1 MVFRTIIA
9 PPLVII
15 ICPLIVGLIW
25 FTNTQLDGSVTAL
38 AQLMTSNGVASTI
51 WHIWQPIFVGS
62 PTAWAIIAIF
72 ASLELLFMRLLP
84 GRHREG
90 PISPAGEVP
99 VYKVNGVASF
109 ALTIALFAFC
119 SFGFGLFP
127 ATIIYDHFGEIL
139 GALNIFCLVFC
150 LGLYLKGLYA
160 PSSADHGSSGNPIFD
175 YYWGTELYPRIL
187 GCDVKMFVNCRFAM
201 MGWCLIVLS
210 FAAKQ
215 HEIYGV
221 VSDSMMV
228 AVALQ
233 MFYVAKFF
241 WWETGYLQS
250 LDIMHDRA
258 GFYLCWGCM
267 VWLPSIYT
275 SSTLY
280 LVGHPNHLGAPLA
293 GAILIIGCSAILV
306 NYLADAQRQNVRAT
320 QGRIKVWGKAPV
332 LVQARYT
339 TSGGEAKTNILLASG
354 WWGIARHFHYVPE
367 IVGAFCWTVPALFD
381 NALPYLYPT
390 YLAILLI
397 DRALR
402 DDRRCAAKYGADW
415 KVYCGMVPYMI
426 IPRIM

>member
-9 PPLVII
+9 PSLLIV
-15 ICPLIVGLIW
+15 ICPPIVGLIW
-25 FTNTQLDGSVTAL
+25 FTHTQLDGSVMAL
-38 AQLMTSNGVASTI
+38 AQLMASKGVASTI
-51 WHIWQPIFVGS
+51 RHIWQPIIFGS
-62 PTAWAIIAIF
+62 PTAWAIVAIF
-72 ASLELLFMRLLP
+72 ASLELVFMRLLP
-84 GRHREG
+84 GRRSQG
-90 PISPAGEVP
+90 PTSPAGDVP
-99 VYKVNGVASF
+99 VYKANGVASF
-109 ALTIALFAFC
+109 ALTIALFALC
-119 SFGFGLFP
+119 SFALGLFP
-127 ATIIYDHFGEIL
+127 PTIIYDHFGEIL
-139 GALNIFCLVFC
+139 GALNIFALLFCVCLC
-150 LGLYLKGLYA
+150 LKGLYA
-160 PSSADHGSSGNPIFD
+160 PSSADHGSGSNPIFD

-187 GCDVKMFVNCRFAM
+187 GSDVKMFVNCRFAM
-201 MGWCLIVLS
+201 MGWPLIVLS

-215 HEIYGV
+215 HELYGV
-221 VSDSMMV
+221 ISDSMMV

-241 WWETGYLQS
+241 WWETGYLRS

-280 LVGHPNHLGAPLA
+280 LVGHPNHLGAPLV
-293 GAILIIGCSAILV
+293 GAILVAGCSAILV
-306 NYLADAQRQNVRAT
+306 NYLADAQRQNVRAA

-332 LVQARYT
+332 LVHARYT
-339 TSGGEAKTNILLASG
+339 MSGGEAKTNILLASG

-367 IVGAFCWTVPALFD
+367 IAGAFCWTVPALFD

-390 YLAILLI
+390 YLVILLV

-402 DDRRCAAKYGADW
+402 DEKRCAAKYGADW
-415 KVYCGMVPYMI
+415 KVYCGIVPYMI